1 MIKTS
6 ILFKKS
12 LQQ

>member
-6 ILFKKS
+6 ILFKKY
-12 LQQ
+12 LQ